1 MNPEIVERPAF
12 TVLGYRYQGKNEHQ
26 EIAAMWEQFLPRMGE
41 IRTTNPLESF
51 GVCRMAPGLPP
62 GEFEYIAGLEV
73 DADHPVP
80 EGMVKVTLPAA
91 RYAVFEHRG
100 GLETLQDTFH
110 KIAVEY
116 LPNSGLTRV
125 TPEVDIE
132 VYDDRV
138 FRGFSP
144 ESILYIYVA
153 VQ

>member
-1 MNPEIVERPAF
+1 MNPKIVERPAF
-12 TVLGYRYQGKNEHQ
+12 TMLGYRYQGKNEHQ
-26 EIAAMWEQFLPRMGE
+26 EIAAMWEQFLSRMGE
-41 IRTTNPLESF
+41 IHTTNPLESF
-51 GVCRMAPGLPP
+51 GVCRMVPGLPP

-73 DADHPVP
+73 DDDHPVP
-80 EGMVKVTLPAA
+80 EGMVKLTLPAA
-91 RYAVFEHRG
+91 RYAVLEHRG